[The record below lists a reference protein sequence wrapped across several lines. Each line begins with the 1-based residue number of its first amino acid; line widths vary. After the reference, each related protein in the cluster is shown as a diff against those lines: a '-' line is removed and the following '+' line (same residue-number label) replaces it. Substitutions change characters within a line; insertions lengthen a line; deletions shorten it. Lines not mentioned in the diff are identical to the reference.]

1 MFLRWFVL
9 QKLFPIFFSSPPP
22 TQGEISKQSQRE
34 PKCVITNHVKM
45 IRPLSGQKSKH
56 RKKVLCSGLLET
68 LENLLTFSH
77 LWYSPA
83 SQTAKYMC

>member
-9 QKLFPIFFSSPPP
+9 QKLFPISFFLFP
-22 TQGEISKQSQRE
+22 TQGE
-34 PKCVITNHVKM
+34 PKCVITNHEKM

-83 SQTAKYMC
+83 SQTA